1 MDDKTTQLIINAQ
14 TGDAE
19 SFHQLVALHDD
30 RIMALAFQLSK
41 NQSDAEDIYQDVF
54 VKAWKSIKSFR
65 MESEFFT
72 WLYRITVNT
81 FLTHQKKISRMNI
94 QDSDSDSGYDP
105 LDWVQSSPDDTQ
117 KSEEINASVQLAIKS
132 LPEKQKTAFILKHM
146 QHLKIRE
153 IANIMDISEGTVK
166 KYLFRAMEKMRIE
179 LKEYRYA

>member
-1 MDDKTTQLIINAQ
+1 MDDKTRQLIINAQ
-14 TGDAE
+14 AGNAE

-54 VKAWKSIKSFR
+54 VKAWKNIKSFR

-81 FLTHQKKISRMNI
+81 FLTHQKKLSRMKI
-94 QDSDSDSGYDP
+94 QDSEYDP
-105 LDWVQSSPDDTQ
+105 LDWVPSSSDERTSSDEVN
-117 KSEEINASVQLAIKS
+117 SAVQIAVKS
-132 LPEKQKTAFILKHM
+132 LPEKQQTVFILKHM
-146 QHLKIRE
+146 QNLKIRE
-153 IANIMDISEGTVK
+153 IANIMEITEGTVK
-166 KYLFRAMEKMRIE
+166 KYLFRAMEKMRKE

>member
-1 MDDKTTQLIINAQ
+1 M
-14 TGDAE
+14 
-19 SFHQLVALHDD
+19 VALHDD

-105 LDWVQSSPDDTQ
+105 LDWAANYTDEN
-117 KSEEINASVQLAIKS
+117 KISEEINSSVQEAVKA

-153 IANIMDISEGTVK
+153 IALIMDITEGTVK
-166 KYLFRAMEKMRIE
+166 KYLFRAMEKMRIQ

>member
-1 MDDKTTQLIINAQ
+1 
-14 TGDAE
+14 
-19 SFHQLVALHDD
+19 
-30 RIMALAFQLSK
+30 MALAFQLSK

-81 FLTHQKKISRMNI
+81 FLTHQKKLSRMNI
-94 QDSDSDSGYDP
+94 QDSDSDSGYD
-105 LDWVQSSPDDTQ
+105 LLNWVSHSPMESE
-117 KSEEINASVQLAIKS
+117 KSEEIYSAVETAVKA

-153 IANIMDISEGTVK
+153 IAGIMDISEGTVK